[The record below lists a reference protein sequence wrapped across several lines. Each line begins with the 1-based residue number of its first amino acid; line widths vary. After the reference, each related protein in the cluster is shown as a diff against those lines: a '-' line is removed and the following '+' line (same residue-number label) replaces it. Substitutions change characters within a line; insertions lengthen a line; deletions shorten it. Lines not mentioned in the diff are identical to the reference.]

1 MYIVEGNIGAGKST
15 FLTLI
20 AQQLSSV
27 SIALE
32 PLHNWQK
39 QVHGQSLLT
48 NFYQDPH
55 RWAYTLETFTMICR
69 VREHLHEQQL
79 AKANHTQVR
88 LIERSIYSGHY
99 CFGKNSYES
108 NFMTDTEWKLY
119 EQWFNFLIL
128 RKCLPPYGF
137 IYLKVDPE
145 IAYQRIKKR
154 NRLSEKNLTLA
165 YLRQIEKRHEDFLVH
180 KIDLLPEL
188 EKVPLLTIN
197 CDEEFEENPVQL
209 QSHVKNVKVF
219 MEETQPQHTW
229 GRENLNVYKNI
240 N

>member
-20 AQQLSSV
+20 GQQLPYI

-48 NFYQDPH
+48 NFYQDPQ
-55 RWAYTLETFTMICR
+55 RWAYTLETFTMMCR
-69 VREHLHEQQL
+69 VREHLHEQQST
-79 AKANHTQVR
+79 KSNPVQPR

-108 NFMTDTEWKLY
+108 GFMTDLEWKLY
-119 EQWFNFLIL
+119 GEWFNFLIL
-128 RKCLPPYGF
+128 RKCLPPFGF
-137 IYLKVDPE
+137 IYLKVNPE
-145 IAYQRIKKR
+145 IAYHRIKKR

-165 YLRQIEKRHEDFLVH
+165 YLRQINQRHEDFLIN
-180 KIDLLPEL
+180 KINLLPEL
-188 EKVPLLTIN
+188 QNVPLLIID
-197 CDEEFEENPVQL
+197 CDEEFEKNPTQL
-209 QSHVKNVKVF
+209 EKHTENVKVF
-219 MEETQPQHTW
+219 IEEIQF
-229 GRENLNVYKNI
+229 RECDKQAIRDVYAKI
-240 N
+240 R